1 MQRTY
6 LHKKISVKMKKV
18 ILVAITI
25 TCSVVIFISC
35 SKGGRSDDNN
45 GGGGCTQIDC
55 TNVPKSFATDV
66 NPIIQTFCNQANC
79 HNVGSGNGPGPLT
92 KYIEVFDARARIRPQ
107 IIAGLMPQNTTL
119 TTAQKNIIVCW
130 IDAGAPNN

>member
-1 MQRTY
+1 
-6 LHKKISVKMKKV
+6 MKKV
-18 ILVAITI
+18 ILVSLTI
-25 TCSVVIFISC
+25 ICSLAFIIGC
-35 SKGGRSDDNN
+35 SKGSSSDSE
-45 GGGGCTQIDC
+45 GGGGGTTIDC
-55 TNVPKSFATDV
+55 TGVPKSFATDV

-92 KYIEVFDARARIRPQ
+92 NYIEVFDARSRIRPQ

-119 TTAQKNIIVCW
+119 TAAQKNTIVCW